1 MKRNIALIITFSKEK
16 VSKKEQQRILAE
28 YVATLMRWDIEAKKK
43 KS

>member
-1 MKRNIALIITFSKEK
+1 MKRNIGLIITFSEKK

-28 YVATLMRWDIEAKKK
+28 YVVTLMRWGIEAKKK

>member
-1 MKRNIALIITFSKEK
+1 MKKDIGLIVTFSKKK

-28 YVATLMRWDIEAKKK
+28 YVATLVRWDMEAKKK